1 MKSAMPP
8 LSLPSS
14 LTVHRTPPPTLL
26 LPGTEVA
33 EQFNSISLNPASS
46 LAARLAAGSLTRMCE
61 RVMAS
66 GDVLDDEALQ
76 SMTLLERER
85 AIQEKEDSLTNGF
98 AIIRPPGYGSER
110 EGERGRERER
120 EMRDMQDMGEPE
132 NI

>member
-1 MKSAMPP
+1 MTPSNEIGAMPP

-26 LPGTEVA
+26 HPGTEVA

-110 EGERGRERER
+110 EGEREREK
-120 EMRDMQDMGEPE
+120 
-132 NI
+132 

>member
-1 MKSAMPP
+1 
-8 LSLPSS
+8 
-14 LTVHRTPPPTLL
+14 
-26 LPGTEVA
+26 
-33 EQFNSISLNPASS
+33 
-46 LAARLAAGSLTRMCE
+46 MCE

-110 EGERGRERER
+110 EGEREREK
-120 EMRDMQDMGEPE
+120 
-132 NI
+132 